1 VADFRQQFGGG
12 QFLLSANCLLDDG
25 KQFALQRPVMALRA
39 LAEALDYVIRGVL
52 DGKVDRHK
60 VPNLLRFG
68 T

>member
-1 VADFRQQFGGG
+1 
-12 QFLLSANCLLDDG
+12 
-25 KQFALQRPVMALRA
+25 MALRA
-39 LAEALDYVIRGVL
+39 LAEALDHVIRGVL